1 MTRIRRGG
9 YVFVT
14 WSGDHAPLHVHVF
27 RDGRLILKWNLE
39 KDLPMEGRASARVL
53 ELIRELRRDGRL

>member
-1 MTRIRRGG
+1 MTKIRRGG

-14 WSGDHAPLHVHVF
+14 WVGDHAPLHVHVF
-27 RDGRLILKWNLE
+27 RNGRLILKWNLE
-39 KDLPMEGRASARVL
+39 KEMPMEGSASAKVL

>member
-14 WSGDHAPLHVHVF
+14 WIGDHAPLHVHVF

-39 KDLPMEGRASARVL
+39 KNLPMEGRASARL
-53 ELIRELRRDGRL
+53 LALIRELRQEGRL

>member
-1 MTRIRRGG
+1 
-9 YVFVT
+9 VT
-14 WSGDHAPLHVHVF
+14 WVGDHAPLHVHVF

-39 KDLPMEGRASARVL
+39 KDLPMEGRAPARLV